1 MKTVFDRARSSAI
14 NKARQ
19 DRIKGVLNELRTVS
33 PIKTAVDLGCGV
45 GIFSKFLTD
54 LGMEV
59 VGVEGRLEN
68 ITEAQRRYPTI
79 KFNQWDVEDPAIAN
93 LGLFD
98 LVLCTGLLYHL
109 ENPFRALRNIA
120 KLVGQF
126 IIVESVVHP
135 DKRPIAVLADEC
147 DEADQGLNHVALIPS
162 ESALMRMFM
171 HSGLEYLYRVRPQPE
186 FDEFRGTLLRKKQ
199 RTMLVGSRTPLEV
212 TILQPVRVTGERYD
226 PWERSRVITSALR
239 LVRGVLRPL
248 RGHRTRG

>member
-1 MKTVFDRARSSAI
+1 MQRAMKTVFDRARSSAI

-93 LGLFD
+93 LLIRSGA
-98 LVLCTGLLYHL
+98 VHWVVIPPG
-109 ENPFRALRNIA
+109 
-120 KLVGQF
+120 
-126 IIVESVVHP
+126 ESVQGAEEY
-135 DKRPIAVLADEC
+135 RQIGGAVYHCGEC
-147 DEADQGLNHVALIPS
+147 SSP
-162 ESALMRMFM
+162 
-171 HSGLEYLYRVRPQPE
+171 
-186 FDEFRGTLLRKKQ
+186 
-199 RTMLVGSRTPLEV
+199 
-212 TILQPVRVTGERYD
+212 
-226 PWERSRVITSALR
+226 
-239 LVRGVLRPL
+239 
-248 RGHRTRG
+248 